1 MPRLPRVRLPKAF
14 QPPRPAPILPLL
26 EGSRSSRMEAVFE
39 QGRLSQEMAALDDE
53 PFEQIPHFKKGFRQT
68 FL

>member
-1 MPRLPRVRLPKAF
+1 
-14 QPPRPAPILPLL
+14 
-26 EGSRSSRMEAVFE
+26 MEAVFE
-39 QGRLSQEMAALDDE
+39 QGRLSQEMAALDHE